1 MLRHMPASRAEV
13 MANIRT
19 IQEAIR
25 SAAERAGRD
34 PATVELVAA
43 AKTVPA
49 EPIAWAAEA
58 GVRSIG
64 HNYVR
69 ELRSARAT
77 LPDLHVRWHYIG
89 ALQAGT
95 AHQVADAA
103 DVVQTVGGERAA
115 PPRARP
121 AAPSPRLLPGLVRV
135 ELPRGRA
142 RLPPARAPPPAA

>member
-103 DVVQTVGGERAA
+103 DVVQTVGGGRGPR
-115 PPRARP
+115 PP
-121 AAPSPRLLPGLVRV
+121 
-135 ELPRGRA
+135 
-142 RLPPARAPPPAA
+142 PPARPRPPGARAGLRRGGCSPARPPASPPR